1 MGIFWREIEFFFP
14 HGEMK
19 GINIFDRNEAQV
31 VATIQTSHS
40 NLLIVGRV
48 NVMLD
53 YMQMT
58 MK

>member
-1 MGIFWREIEFFFP
+1 MDICDQ
-14 HGEMK
+14 K
-19 GINIFDRNEAQV
+19 EAGV
-31 VATIQTSHS
+31 VAAIKTPHS
-40 NLLIVGRV
+40 NLLIMGRV